1 MPQIDPKTG
10 KQLSGAKKRAAA
22 KKRTGAYKAAVA
34 AVAAVAAS
42 APPTDQARTPNS
54 ADFAAMPPAPLGN
67 PAEAVAWV
75 NDLMLVALDQVI
87 RDPSLDGNNLERWR
101 QIKEFGKALGM
112 IQAKASEQH
121 RLKTLAERAGLTM
134 TTTNPPGSKPLAS
147 INKPPTARRS

>member
-10 KQLSGAKKRAAA
+10 KQLSGAAKRKAT
-22 KKRTGAYKAAVA
+22 KKRTTTYKT

-42 APPTDQARTPNS
+42 GPGAAQQIPGS
-54 ADFAAMPPAPLGN
+54 ADFAGLAPAPIGN

-75 NDLMLVALDQVI
+75 NDLMLVALQQVI

-112 IQAKASEQH
+112 VQAKAAEQN
-121 RLKTLAERAGLTM
+121 RLKKLSESMGQATAAGSTPRGAKGLAGIA
-134 TTTNPPGSKPLAS
+134 
-147 INKPPTARRS
+147 KPPTARRA

>member
-34 AVAAVAAS
+34 AATASSPSS
-42 APPTDQARTPNS
+42 APAAIPGS
-54 ADFAAMPPAPLGN
+54 ADFTSMPPPPIGN

-75 NDLMLVALDQVI
+75 NDLMLLALNQVI
-87 RDPSLDGNNLERWR
+87 RDPALDGNNLERWR

-112 IQAKASEQH
+112 VRATASEQH
-121 RLKTLAERAGLTM
+121 RLKTLSERSGLAPSTTKPQGAKTLAGVQ
-134 TTTNPPGSKPLAS
+134 
-147 INKPPTARRS
+147 KPPTARRA